1 MIVLKSKA
9 EIGLMKEAGKVLIEC
24 FARLEDFIKPG
35 VSTLEIADLVDKT
48 MAEMGAINA
57 EKGYGG
63 FPGSACVSVNEVLVH
78 GIPSSKKVLH
88 DGDIVSV
95 DLVAQ
100 KHGYMADACR
110 TYPVGIVKEEHLRL
124 IRETQECFEIAYKM
138 LRPGIHLGDVCH
150 AIEEHAH
157 SCGYSVPR
165 EYTGHG
171 IGREMHEDPYIP
183 NYGRPGTGP
192 ILKEGMTLAIE
203 PMVMEGK
210 NSLRVL
216 PDGWTAVTRDHKY
229 AAHYENTVA
238 ITSTGAEILTRQE
251 GEGS

>member
-95 DLVAQ
+95 DS
-100 KHGYMADACR
+100 R
-110 TYPVGIVKEEHLRL
+110 TTSSPPSRSL
-124 IRETQECFEIAYKM
+124 ITTRRKGFSIA
-138 LRPGIHLGDVCH
+138 
-150 AIEEHAH
+150 
-157 SCGYSVPR
+157 S
-165 EYTGHG
+165 
-171 IGREMHEDPYIP
+171 
-183 NYGRPGTGP
+183 TGP
-192 ILKEGMTLAIE
+192 S
-203 PMVMEGK
+203 P
-210 NSLRVL
+210 S
-216 PDGWTAVTRDHKY
+216 
-229 AAHYENTVA
+229 
-238 ITSTGAEILTRQE
+238 
-251 GEGS
+251 

>member
-48 MAEMGAINA
+48 MSEMGAINA

-124 IRETQECFEIAYKM
+124 IRETQECFEI
-138 LRPGIHLGDVCH
+138 
-150 AIEEHAH
+150 H

-171 IGREMHEDPYIP
+171 IGRQMHEDPYIP